1 MAREV
6 GRGPGAGGIEVDDVD
21 PARALRGEV
30 ARDADGIRVVD
41 GLRGE
46 VAAEQAHRVAAAQ
59 VDGGIEVYSEP
70 FVLGSASLST
80 RTASRRQRATPLN
93 DASITW

>member
-1 MAREV
+1 M
-6 GRGPGAGGIEVDDVD
+6 D
-21 PARALRGEV
+21 PARTLRGEV
-30 ARDADGIRVVD
+30 ARHGDGIRVVD